1 MNPIPDFISELVRAA
16 NEIARLSEFERARL
30 LDRAYTII
38 RDLRHRTR
46 TGPTDFNRDPLVNIM
61 TMSLSVVMFSNDEV
75 KRELLSAAAMIRAL
89 KIVLDT
95 QLNDL
100 QEEET
105 E

>member
-38 RDLRHRTR
+38 RDLRRRTR
-46 TGPTDFNRDPLVNIM
+46 TGPTDFSRDPLVDIM
-61 TMSLSVVMFSNDEV
+61 TMSRSVVMFSNDEV
-75 KRELLSAAAMIRAL
+75 KQELLSAAAMIRAL

-95 QLNDL
+95 QLNGL
-100 QEEET
+100 EEET

>member
-38 RDLRHRTR
+38 RDLRRRTR
-46 TGPTDFNRDPLVNIM
+46 TGPTDFNRDPLVDIM
-61 TMSLSVVMFSNDEV
+61 TMPRSVVMFSNDEV
-75 KRELLSAAAMIRAL
+75 KQELLSAAAMIRAL

-95 QLNDL
+95 QLNGL
-100 QEEET
+100 EEET